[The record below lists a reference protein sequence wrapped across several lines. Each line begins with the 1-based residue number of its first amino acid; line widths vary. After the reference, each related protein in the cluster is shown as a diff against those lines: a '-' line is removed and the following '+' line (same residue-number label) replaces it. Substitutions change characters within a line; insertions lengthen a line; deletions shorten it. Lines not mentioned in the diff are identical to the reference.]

1 MTRGENGTGDDLIQI
16 VAALTHDV
24 EVLDSMIRS
33 QRPVFEQLGNGAQTN
48 SDEVLDQWTQIRTS
62 ADEVRSRAHDALQV
76 VKKHS
81 SA

>member
-33 QRPVFEQLGNGAQTN
+33 RRPVFEQLGDGAQTN
-48 SDEVLDQWTQIRTS
+48 GDEALDQWTQIRTS
-62 ADEVRSRAHDALQV
+62 ADEIRRRAHDALQV
-76 VKKHS
+76 VNKHS